1 MASSSPDVPR
11 SRSPASTHGMLS
23 VKRNPN
29 LKLALPRPHPPALT
43 RSLAHSLAREYP
55 EASAGAPVLFGA
67 NLPEGMTGPEL
78 VRAQLGQAAAAGLN
92 TVRAWVQPVSPQY
105 ALQPAPGK
113 FNEAAFQGLDYML
126 EEARK
131 NNMRVILSLTTNWS
145 PTGGVPQYL
154 GWAGSSDP
162 ADFYNSDQIKQW
174 YKELASEVTGRV
186 NTINGRVYAD
196 DPTILAYDLINEP
209 RCEGCP
215 AGTVS
220 AWVNEMAPYVKSLA
234 PNTLLTVGE
243 EGFYGE
249 ANPGN
254 PGHPGT
260 WAAGKGQSFVDDHA
274 SDAIDFAAVHLW
286 ADNWQ
291 DTSPEFIGRFLTSRI
306 ETAATMGKPLL
317 LEEWGAFPA
326 DRDAFMR
333 STYDQIEEAMKSGGL
348 QGSAFWQWYLDGQL
362 AAASEQS
369 YGPGGMY
376 GIYESDPIWSRI
388 VENAA
393 FTQGLNSQSVDGC
406 SLETAK
412 KANVPAL
419 PACEAGKE
427 GPTCSVSV
435 NECLRGL
442 DNCGENAACVD
453 TDAGFECECY
463 YGYSGDGIEC
473 AAQPDML
480 AELEAKYFTTPQ
492 AVSCQLA
499 VPVDWPI
506 AVPGGLYD
514 PLDSQVCTDESN
526 LARPMCA
533 QTLTLARSLVRQQY
547 VIDLYGGHR
556 GSAGQALTLVD
567 CMMACQMEASCEA
580 FVINEVQVRLARSRA
595 LTREPSLTGAPRSL
609 IFRASAS

>member
-1 MASSSPDVPR
+1 M
-11 SRSPASTHGMLS
+11 
-23 VKRNPN
+23 
-29 LKLALPRPHPPALT
+29 
-43 RSLAHSLAREYP
+43 
-55 EASAGAPVLFGA
+55 
-67 NLPEGMTGPEL
+67 
-78 VRAQLGQAAAAGLN
+78 
-92 TVRAWVQPVSPQY
+92 
-105 ALQPAPGK
+105 
-113 FNEAAFQGLDYML
+113 
-126 EEARK
+126 
-131 NNMRVILSLTTNWS
+131 
-145 PTGGVPQYL
+145 
-154 GWAGSSDP
+154 
-162 ADFYNSDQIKQW
+162 
-174 YKELASEVTGRV
+174 
-186 NTINGRVYAD
+186 
-196 DPTILAYDLINEP
+196 
-209 RCEGCP
+209 
-215 AGTVS
+215 
-220 AWVNEMAPYVKSLA
+220 
-234 PNTLLTVGE
+234 
-243 EGFYGE
+243 
-249 ANPGN
+249 
-254 PGHPGT
+254 
-260 WAAGKGQSFVDDHA
+260 
-274 SDAIDFAAVHLW
+274 
-286 ADNWQ
+286 
-291 DTSPEFIGRFLTSRI
+291 
-306 ETAATMGKPLL
+306 
-317 LEEWGAFPA
+317 
-326 DRDAFMR
+326 
-333 STYDQIEEAMKSGGL
+333 
-348 QGSAFWQWYLDGQL
+348 
-362 AAASEQS
+362 
-369 YGPGGMY
+369 
-376 GIYESDPIWSRI
+376 
-388 VENAA
+388 
-393 FTQGLNSQSVDGC
+393 
-406 SLETAK
+406 
-412 KANVPAL
+412 PAL

>member
-1 MASSSPDVPR
+1 
-11 SRSPASTHGMLS
+11 MLS

-220 AWVNEMAPYVKSLA
+220 AWVNEMAP
-234 PNTLLTVGE
+234 
-243 EGFYGE
+243 
-249 ANPGN
+249 
-254 PGHPGT
+254 
-260 WAAGKGQSFVDDHA
+260 
-274 SDAIDFAAVHLW
+274 
-286 ADNWQ
+286 
-291 DTSPEFIGRFLTSRI
+291 
-306 ETAATMGKPLL
+306 
-317 LEEWGAFPA
+317 
-326 DRDAFMR
+326 
-333 STYDQIEEAMKSGGL
+333 
-348 QGSAFWQWYLDGQL
+348 
-362 AAASEQS
+362 
-369 YGPGGMY
+369 
-376 GIYESDPIWSRI
+376 
-388 VENAA
+388 
-393 FTQGLNSQSVDGC
+393 
-406 SLETAK
+406 
-412 KANVPAL
+412 
-419 PACEAGKE
+419 
-427 GPTCSVSV
+427 
-435 NECLRGL
+435 LR
-442 DNCGENAACVD
+442 E
-453 TDAGFECECY
+453 
-463 YGYSGDGIEC
+463 I
-473 AAQPDML
+473 
-480 AELEAKYFTTPQ
+480 
-492 AVSCQLA
+492 
-499 VPVDWPI
+499 
-506 AVPGGLYD
+506 
-514 PLDSQVCTDESN
+514 
-526 LARPMCA
+526 
-533 QTLTLARSLVRQQY
+533 
-547 VIDLYGGHR
+547 
-556 GSAGQALTLVD
+556 
-567 CMMACQMEASCEA
+567 
-580 FVINEVQVRLARSRA
+580 
-595 LTREPSLTGAPRSL
+595 TGAQHPAHRRGGRIL
-609 IFRASAS
+609 R